1 MRQLDLIAA
10 AKLPPGTKKAPIAGR
25 LIGVEM
31 GGIEP
36 PSSAHIV
43 RILRVQLREG
53 VLLGSDL
60 CPEHLGRRAQSQCK
74 SRDAL

>member
-1 MRQLDLIAA
+1 M
-10 AKLPPGTKKAPIAGR
+10 
-25 LIGVEM
+25 VEM

-36 PSSAHIV
+36 PSNAHIV
-43 RILRVQLREG
+43 RILRVQLKEG

-60 CPEHLGRRAQSQCK
+60 CPEHLGRRAQSQFK